1 MHIKNKNKIGTSDL
15 QTTPK
20 LSIKVKIFVCFFRT
34 EILTFGT
41 YFE

>member
-15 QTTPK
+15 QTTPICQ
-20 LSIKVKIFVCFFRT
+20 LKVKIFVCFFRT
-34 EILTFGT
+34 EILTFGS